1 MQAVL
6 NYKRDKSTLFFYF
19 CHLIEGNYLSN
30 NIIIK
35 YYSKTLYAIK
45 LLLTKLEYF
54 NIIEENHE

>member
-19 CHLIEGNYLSN
+19 CHIIEGNYLSN

-35 YYSKTLYAIK
+35 YNSKTLYAIK
-45 LLLTKLEYF
+45 LFINEIGIF
-54 NIIEENHE
+54 